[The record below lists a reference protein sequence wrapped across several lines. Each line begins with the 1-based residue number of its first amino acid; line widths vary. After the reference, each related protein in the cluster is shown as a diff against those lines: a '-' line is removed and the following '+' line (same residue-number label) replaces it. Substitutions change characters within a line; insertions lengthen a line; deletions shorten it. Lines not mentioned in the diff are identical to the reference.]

1 MDSLVKKQ
9 VMTVSQWH
17 FSIFIN
23 SDKITKFHEKIN
35 TKGYVRAGKNH
46 KVIGVI
52 ALIGFVRNI
61 FQELLENMFL
71 PTKQRCSK

>member
-1 MDSLVKKQ
+1 M
-9 VMTVSQWH
+9 
-17 FSIFIN
+17 
-23 SDKITKFHEKIN
+23 
-35 TKGYVRAGKNH
+35 KGYVRAGKNH

-61 FQELLENMFL
+61 FQELLEHMFL